1 MKINKKVL
9 TILMMDEGI
18 DNKQLSAKSGVSITR
33 ISNIKNGQNTTYETV
48 CKIADALNV
57 DVMTLINGEVAIK
70 REYRREREILSDYE
84 DMPYQ
89 FDNMT
94 GSMNL

>member
-1 MKINKKVL
+1 MSIWNDDRQDGSEEQRREWMEEV
-9 TILMMDEGI
+9 
-18 DNKQLSAKSGVSITR
+18 KQ
-33 ISNIKNGQNTTYETV
+33 
-48 CKIADALNV
+48 
-57 DVMTLINGEVAIK
+57 
-70 REYRREREILSDYE
+70 EYRREREILSDYE